1 MGLPKLITV
10 EEFFEPPVRTSASI
24 SPDGTMIAY
33 LAPRKNRLNVW
44 VQGIGSTEAR
54 CVTHDET
61 RSVTGFFW
69 VDDPRWLLY
78 VQDSG
83 GDENWQIGRA
93 HV

>member
-10 EEFFEPPVRTSASI
+10 EEFFAPPVRASASI

-69 VDDPRWLLY
+69 GDDPAGCSTCKTPAATRTGTCTAWT
-78 VQDSG
+78 
-83 GDENWQIGRA
+83 
-93 HV
+93 